1 MGNMSELKEREDKL
15 QGMGASLLRKE
26 DARFIRGQGSYVDD
40 IKLPGMLFGALV
52 RSPYAH
58 ARIKKIDKS
67 KALASPGV
75 VAVLTADDLK
85 PVKLHWMPTVGGDVQ
100 AVLADE
106 KVHFQLQEVAMVL
119 ATDRYA
125 AADGAALVEV
135 DYEELPAIVDPKKAM
150 LPDAPVLRED
160 IVDKKDLTHGPRT
173 HPNHIFTWEAGNKEA
188 ADAAFA
194 SADLVVRE
202 EILNPRVHPSPLETC
217 GCVASFSKPTGNL
230 TLHVSSQVPHL
241 FRTVLAMLSGIAES
255 KIRVIGGD
263 IGGGFGNKVPIYP
276 GYVVATVASIV
287 TGVPVKW
294 VESRMENLS
303 ASSFARDYHG
313 VGELAADKN
322 GVIKGLRFSA
332 LADHGAFNSHVSA
345 TKFPAGL
352 FSICT
357 GSYAIPNAYCRV
369 DAVFTNKAP
378 GGVAYRCSLRVTE
391 AIYLIERMIDVLAQ
405 KLGMDKAEIRR
416 RNFVKPEQFPFTTPF
431 GWTLDSGDY
440 HTALDKVLKAVDYDG
455 LRREQAAKRADPNCP
470 TLMGIGLSTFTEIVG
485 AGPTK
490 VCDILGIGLF
500 DSCEIRVHPTG
511 GVIARL
517 GTMTQGQ
524 GHYTTYAQIIATE
537 LGLPASDI
545 VVEEGDT
552 DKSPYGAGTWGS
564 RSTPV
569 SGAATAQAAR
579 KIKDKAKKIA
589 AHLLEVSEGDL
600 EWEIDRFKVTGNPS
614 QFKTM
619 KEICLVS
626 HTGNLPA
633 GMEQGL
639 NAVSYYDP
647 PNLTYPFGAYL
658 CVVDIDKFTG
668 ETKIRRFYALDDCGT
683 RINPMIIEGQ
693 IHGGL
698 TEAFAVAMGQ
708 QVPFDDNGNHLG
720 NTLMDY
726 FIPTAVETPSWETD
740 HTVTPCPHHPIGAK
754 GVAESPHVGGIP
766 CFSNAVVD
774 AFAHLGVSHMDMP
787 HNAYR
792 VWQQCNAL
800 GVNKR

>member
-15 QGMGASLLRKE
+15 QGMGTSLLRKE

-173 HPNHIFTWEAGNKEA
+173 HPNHIFTWEAGSKEA
-188 ADAAFA
+188 ADTAFA
-194 SADLVVRE
+194 SADVVVRE

-230 TLHVSSQVPHL
+230 TLYVSSQVPHL

-303 ASSFARDYHG
+303 TSSFARDYHG

-416 RNFVKPEQFPFTTPF
+416 RNFVKADQFPFTTPF

-440 HTALDKVLKAVDYDG
+440 HTALDKVLKAVDYEG
-455 LRREQAAKRADPNCP
+455 LLREQAAKRADPNCP

-589 AHLLEVSEGDL
+589 AHLLEVAEGDL

-668 ETKIRRFYALDDCGT
+668 ETKVRRFYALDDCGT

-726 FIPTAVETPSWETD
+726 FIPTAVETPNWETD

-774 AFAHLGVSHMDMP
+774 AFAHLGVTHMDMP

-800 GVNKR
+800 GINKR

>member
-1 MGNMSELKEREDKL
+1 MGNMNELKEREDKL
-15 QGMGASLLRKE
+15 QGMGTSMLRKE

-40 IKLPGMLFGALV
+40 IKMPGMLFGALV

-58 ARIKKIDKS
+58 ARIKKIDKT
-67 KALASPGV
+67 KALACPGV
-75 VAVLTADDLK
+75 VAVLTAEDLK
-85 PVKLHWMPTVGGDVQ
+85 PVNLHWMPTVGGDVQ
-100 AVLADE
+100 AVLADQ

-119 ATDRYA
+119 ASDRYA

-135 DYEELPAIVDPKKAM
+135 DYEELPVIVDPKKAM

-188 ADAAFA
+188 ADAAFN
-194 SADLVVRE
+194 SADVVVRE

-230 TLHVSSQVPHL
+230 TVYVSTQVPHL
-241 FRTVLAMLSGIAES
+241 FRTVLAMLSSIPES
-255 KIRVIGGD
+255 KIRVVGGD

-287 TGVPVKW
+287 TGLPIKW
-294 VESRMENLS
+294 VESRIENIS
-303 ASSFARDYHG
+303 TSSFARDYHG

-391 AIYLIERMIDVLAQ
+391 SIYLIERMIDVLAQ

-416 RNFVKPEQFPFTTPF
+416 RNFVKKDQFPFTTPF

-440 HTALDKVLKAVDYDG
+440 HTALDKVLEAVDYEG
-455 LRREQAAKRADPNCP
+455 LRKEQAAKRADPNCP

-524 GHYTTYAQIIATE
+524 GHATTYSQIIATE

-600 EWEIDRFKVTGNPS
+600 EWEIDRFKVKGNPS

-619 KEICLVS
+619 KELCLVS

-658 CVVDIDKFTG
+658 CVVDIDKYTG
-668 ETKIRRFYALDDCGT
+668 ETKVRRFYALDDCGT

-698 TEAFAVAMGQ
+698 TEAYAVAMGQ
-708 QVPFDDNGNHLG
+708 QVPFDESGNHLG
-720 NTLMDY
+720 NSLMDY
-726 FIPTAVETPSWETD
+726 FIPTAVETPVWETD

-766 CFSNAVVD
+766 CFTNAVVD
-774 AFAHLGVSHMDMP
+774 AFAHLGVTHMDMP

-792 VWQQCNAL
+792 VWQTCNAT